1 MSSLCKLLHEMMQ
14 MIVILLDY
22 MGLLK
27 DEIVL

>member
-22 MGLLK
+22 MWLLK

>member
-22 MGLLK
+22 KGLLK